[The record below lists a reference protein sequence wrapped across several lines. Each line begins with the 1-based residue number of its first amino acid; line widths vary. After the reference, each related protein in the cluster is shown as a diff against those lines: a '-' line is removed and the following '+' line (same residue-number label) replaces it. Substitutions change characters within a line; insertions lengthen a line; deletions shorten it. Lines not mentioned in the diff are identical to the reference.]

1 MRRELGHVRAPL
13 AQRRHPQ
20 HVDVEPVE
28 QVLAEPLLLHFVLEL
43 AVRRRDD
50 ARVYG
55 DRAGAAHASHL
66 TLLED
71 AQQLRL
77 RGRREVADRV
87 EEQGAAAR
95 RLERP
100 LAQRHGAREGAA
112 LVAEQLALHEVVGE
126 GRAVKAMKGPAGR
139 PPSRC
144 RSLATSS
151 LPAPLSPTI
160 RIGLGIGATRAIRSR
175 SFCMA
180 GLDPK
185 SVASWPRSRRSS
197 TTCCSSRRR
206 ASACAI
212 SCTTRSIGSAWS
224 MKPCAPSRTAW
235 MQRPQ
240 LPVPVHTVTGTCTA
254 RRPLPRTT
262 SK

>member
-1 MRRELGHVRAPL
+1 MRRELRHVRAPL

-71 AQQLRL
+71 AEQLRL
-77 RGRREVADRV
+77 RGRREVADLV

-100 LAQRHGAREGAA
+100 LAHRHGAREGAA

-126 GRAVKAMKGPAGR
+126 GRAVQGDEGPGRSATQPVQVSGYHLLAGAALSYDQDR
-139 PPSRC
+139 AGDRRDTGNQIAELLHGGTGPQERGVLAEVAAQLDDLLLEPPPGERL
-144 RSLATSS
+144 RDLLHHA
-151 LPAPLSPTI
+151 LH
-160 RIGLGIGATRAIRSR
+160 RLGFFDEALRAH
-175 SFCMA
+175 A
-180 GLDPK
+180 HP
-185 SVASWPRSRRSS
+185 PRSAAALSG
-197 TTCCSSRRR
+197 
-206 ASACAI
+206 AGGNA
-212 SCTTRSIGSAWS
+212 
-224 MKPCAPSRTAW
+224 
-235 MQRPQ
+235 
-240 LPVPVHTVTGTCTA
+240 
-254 RRPLPRTT
+254 
-262 SK
+262 